1 MAVLKNITLSSDT
14 TALQLPTG
22 SSAQRPVSATSGYL
36 RFNNGLKVVEHFHSE
51 TSTWR
56 YLPDITRQGL
66 IVHYD
71 FGETNCYNGSGTT
84 ITDLSGVGNN
94 GTLTNSPTYSTTDGG
109 IITFNGSNHHIY
121 KGSVTNPPTTI
132 FSMNVVAKFADT
144 GAGGRY
150 VMALGRDIGTNGGMA
165 LIAYG
170 YAAANSGQIIFEL
183 GSGFGRVSSGIVPTT
198 GIWYDLTVTADG
210 TTTKFYV
217 NGVLANTGTQ
227 STGQIAPSPGLSIGS
242 YLSAAIPPAASSA
255 WFNGNI
261 ASVKIYNR
269 ELSHADVTKNFRAHR
284 TRFGL

>member
-1 MAVLKNITLSSDT
+1 MAVLKNITLTSDT
-14 TALQLPTG
+14 TAIQLPVG
-22 SSAQRPVSATSGYL
+22 SSAQRPVSATNGYL

-84 ITDLSGVGNN
+84 ITDLSGVSNN

-109 IITFNGSNHHIY
+109 IITFNGSNHYIY
-121 KGSVTNPPTTI
+121 RGSVTNPPTTI

-170 YAAANSGQIIFEL
+170 YAGASNELIFEL
-183 GSGFGRVSSGIVPTT
+183 GSGFGRVSAGIVPTT

-210 TTTKFYV
+210 TTTKFYI
-217 NGVLANTGTQ
+217 NGTLRNTGTQ
-227 STGQIAPSPGLSIGS
+227 TTGQIASSPGLSIGS
-242 YLSAAIPPAASSA
+242 YLSAAIPPVASSA

-269 ELSHADVTKNFRAHR
+269 ELSHADVTKNFRAQR

>member
-1 MAVLKNITLSSDT
+1 MAVLKNITLDSDT
-14 TALQLPTG
+14 SALQLPVG
-22 SSAQRPVSATSGYL
+22 SSAQRPLSPVNGYL

-109 IITFNGSNHHIY
+109 IITFNGSNHYIY
-121 KGSVTNPPTTI
+121 RGSVTNPPTTI

-170 YAAANSGQIIFEL
+170 YAGASNELIFEL
-183 GSGFGRVSSGIVPTT
+183 GSGFGRVSAGIVPST

-217 NGVLANTGTQ
+217 NGTLRNTGTQ
-227 STGQIAPSPGLSIGS
+227 TTGQIASSPGLSIGS
-242 YLSAAIPPAASSA
+242 YLSAAIPPVASSA

-269 ELSHADVTKNFRAHR
+269 ELSHADVTKNFRAQR

>member
-1 MAVLKNITLSSDT
+1 MAVLKNITLDSDT
-14 TALQLPTG
+14 SALQLPTG
-22 SSAQRPVSATSGYL
+22 SSAQRPVSATNGYL

-109 IITFNGSNHHIY
+109 IITFNGSNHYIY
-121 KGSVTNPPTTI
+121 KGSVTNPPTTN

-170 YAAANSGQIIFEL
+170 FAGASNELIFEL
-183 GSGFGRVSSGIVPTT
+183 GSGFGRVSAGIVPST

-217 NGVLANTGTQ
+217 NGILKNTGTQ
-227 STGQIAPSPGLSIGS
+227 TTGQIASSPGLSIGS
-242 YLSAAIPPAASSA
+242 YLGSGIPPGASSY

>member
-1 MAVLKNITLSSDT
+1 MATLKNITLSSDT
-14 TALQLPTG
+14 TAIQLPTG
-22 SSAQRPVSATSGYL
+22 TSAQRPVSPTNGYL
-36 RFNNGLKVVEHFHSE
+36 RFNSGLKTVEHFHSA

-71 FGETNCYNGSGTT
+71 FGEPNCYNGSGTT
-84 ITDLSGVGNN
+84 ITDLSGVGNS
-94 GTLTNSPTYSTTDGG
+94 GTLTNSPTYSSTDGG

-121 KGSVTNPPTTI
+121 RGSVTNPPTTN
-132 FSMNVVAKFADT
+132 FSMNVVAKFSDT

-170 YAAANSGQIIFEL
+170 YAGASNELIFEL
-183 GSGFGRVSSGIVPTT
+183 GSGFGRVSAGIVPST

-217 NGVLANTGTQ
+217 NGILKNTGTQ
-227 STGQIAPSPGLSIGS
+227 STGTIASSPGLSIGS

-269 ELSHADVTKNFRAHR
+269 ELTYGDVTKNFRAHR

>member
-1 MAVLKNITLSSDT
+1 MAVLKNTTLTSDT
-14 TALQLPTG
+14 TAIQLPVG
-22 SSAQRPVSATSGYL
+22 SSAQRPVSATNGYL

-121 KGSVTNPPTTI
+121 KGSVTNPPTTN
-132 FSMNVVAKFADT
+132 FSMNVVAKFSDT

-183 GSGFGRVSSGIVPTT
+183 GSGFGRVGSGIVPTT

-210 TTTKFYV
+210 NTTKFYV

-269 ELSHADVTKNFRAHR
+269 ELSHTDVTKNFRAHR

>member
-1 MAVLKNITLSSDT
+1 MATLKNITLSSDT
-14 TALQLPTG
+14 SALQLPIG
-22 SSAQRPVSATSGYL
+22 SSVQRPVSPTNGYM
-36 RFNNGLKVVEHFHSE
+36 RFNNGLKVIEHFHSE

-71 FGETNCYNGSGTT
+71 FGEPNCYNGSGTN

-94 GTLTNSPTYSTTDGG
+94 GTLTNSPTYSSTDGG

-121 KGSVTNPPTTI
+121 RGSVINPPTTN
-132 FSMNVVAKFADT
+132 FSINVVAKFSDT

-170 YAAANSGQIIFEL
+170 YAGANNELIFEL
-183 GSGFGRVSSGIVPTT
+183 GSSFGRVSAGIVPTT

-217 NGVLANTGTQ
+217 NGALQNTGTQ
-227 STGQIAPSPGLSIGS
+227 STGTIASSPGLSIGS
-242 YLSAAIPPAASSA
+242 YLSATIPPAASSA

-269 ELSHADVTKNFRAHR
+269 ELTYGDIIKNFRSHR
-284 TRFGL
+284 SRFGL

>member
-1 MAVLKNITLSSDT
+1 MAVLKNITLDSDT
-14 TALQLPTG
+14 SALQLPVG
-22 SSAQRPVSATSGYL
+22 SSAQRPLSPVNGYL

-109 IITFNGSNHHIY
+109 IITFNGSNHYIY
-121 KGSVTNPPTTI
+121 RGSVTNPPTTT

-170 YAAANSGQIIFEL
+170 YAGASNELIFEL
-183 GSGFGRVSSGIVPTT
+183 GSGFGRVSAGIVPTT

-210 TTTKFYV
+210 TTTKFYI
-217 NGVLANTGTQ
+217 NGTLRNTGTQ
-227 STGQIAPSPGLSIGS
+227 TTGQIASSPGLSIGS

>member
-1 MAVLKNITLSSDT
+1 MATLKNITLSSDT

-22 SSAQRPVSATSGYL
+22 SSAQRPVSPTNGYL
-36 RFNNGLKVVEHFHSE
+36 RFNNGLKVVEHYHSA
-51 TSTWR
+51 TSTWK

-71 FGETNCYNGSGTT
+71 FGETTCYNGSGTT
-84 ITDLSGVGNN
+84 ITDLSGVGNS
-94 GTLTNSPTYSTTDGG
+94 GTLTNSPTYSSTDGG

-121 KGSVTNPPTTI
+121 KGSVTNPPTTN
-132 FSMNVVAKFADT
+132 FSMNVVAKFSDT

-170 YAAANSGQIIFEL
+170 YAGASNELIFEL
-183 GSGFGRVSSGIVPTT
+183 GSGFGRVSAGIVPST

-217 NGVLANTGTQ
+217 NGVLKNTGTQ
-227 STGQIAPSPGLSIGS
+227 TTGQIASSPGLSIGS
-242 YLSAAIPPAASSA
+242 YLSAGIPPAASSA
-255 WFNGNI
+255 WFYGNI

-269 ELSHADVTKNFRAHR
+269 ELTHGDVTKNFRAHR

>member
-1 MAVLKNITLSSDT
+1 MAILKNITLTSDT
-14 TALQLPTG
+14 TAIQLPVG
-22 SSAQRPVSATSGYL
+22 SSAQRPVSATNGYL
-36 RFNNGLKVVEHFHSE
+36 RFNDGLKVVEHFHSE

-71 FGETNCYNGSGTT
+71 FGETNCYNGSGTN

-121 KGSVTNPPTTI
+121 RGSVINSPTTI

-170 YAAANSGQIIFEL
+170 YAGASNELIFEL
-183 GSGFGRVSSGIVPTT
+183 GSSFGRVSAGIVPST

-210 TTTKFYV
+210 TTTKFYI
-217 NGVLANTGTQ
+217 NGTLRNTGTQ
-227 STGQIAPSPGLSIGS
+227 STGQIASSPGLSIGS
-242 YLSAAIPPAASSA
+242 YLSAAIPPTASSA

-269 ELSHADVTKNFRAHR
+269 ELTHADVTKNFRAHR

>member
-1 MAVLKNITLSSDT
+1 MATLKNITLSSDT
-14 TALQLPTG
+14 SALQLPIG
-22 SSAQRPVSATSGYL
+22 SSVQRPVSPTNGYL
-36 RFNNGLKVVEHFHSE
+36 RFNDGLKVVEHFHSE

-66 IVHYD
+66 IVYYD
-71 FGETNCYNGSGTT
+71 FGETNCYNGSGTN

-121 KGSVTNPPTTI
+121 RGSVINPPTTI

-170 YAAANSGQIIFEL
+170 YAGASNELIFEL
-183 GSGFGRVSSGIVPTT
+183 GSSFGRVSAGIVPST

-210 TTTKFYV
+210 TTTKFYI
-217 NGVLANTGTQ
+217 NGTLRNTGTQ
-227 STGQIAPSPGLSIGS
+227 STGQIASSPGLSIGS
-242 YLSAAIPPAASSA
+242 YLSAAIPPTASSA

-269 ELSHADVTKNFRAHR
+269 ELTHADVTKNFRAHR

>member
-22 SSAQRPVSATSGYL
+22 SSAQRPVSATNGYL

-121 KGSVTNPPTTI
+121 KGSVTNPPTTNFTI
-132 FSMNVVAKFADT
+132 NVVAKFSDT

-170 YAAANSGQIIFEL
+170 FAGASNELIFEL
-183 GSGFGRVSSGIVPTT
+183 GSGFGRVSAGIVPST

-217 NGVLANTGTQ
+217 NGVLKNTGTQ
-227 STGQIAPSPGLSIGS
+227 TTGQIASSPGLSIGS
-242 YLSAAIPPAASSA
+242 YLGSGIPPGASSY
-255 WFNGNI
+255 WFYGNI

-269 ELSHADVTKNFRAHR
+269 ELTHGDVTKNFRAQR

>member
-1 MAVLKNITLSSDT
+1 MAVLKNITLNSDT
-14 TALQLPTG
+14 SALQLPTG
-22 SSAQRPVSATSGYL
+22 SSAQRPVSPTNGYL
-36 RFNNGLKVVEHFHSE
+36 RFNNGLKVVEHFHSA

-94 GTLTNSPTYSTTDGG
+94 GTLTNSPTYSINDGG
-109 IITFNGSNHHIY
+109 IFTFNGTNQYIY
-121 KGSVTNPPTTI
+121 DGSVTNPPTRT
-132 FSMNVVAKFADT
+132 FSLNVVAKFSDT

-150 VMALGRDIGTNGGMA
+150 VMALGRDIGTDGGMA

-170 YAAANSGQIIFEL
+170 FASANSGQIIFEL

-227 STGQIAPSPGLSIGS
+227 STGQIASSPGLSIGS
-242 YLSAAIPPAASSA
+242 YLNASIPPGASSY

-269 ELSHADVTKNFRAHR
+269 ELTHGDVIKNFRAHR